1 MQGTG
6 HHRADLSIRVTAIG
20 AAVMLALPML
30 ASPVAAATTPLFGP
44 YAAYSVGSSPEAVA
58 IGDVTGDGRNDVV
71 MTTGYYSDPANDYRL
86 FIFAQTGAGLSAT
99 PVSYATAATYTH
111 LPQSI
116 AIGDVTG
123 DGRADV
129 VIGLSG
135 LGIEI
140 FPQTSS
146 GTLGAPRL
154 IATADSDQIKLG
166 YLNGDK
172 ARDIVGIGWGTNTV
186 SVFLNDGAGNM
197 NGPTVYDALHGGYD
211 VLRVGDVSGDGR
223 DDIVVMSGQLYAD
236 PNISVLVQQATGG
249 FAPAVTYSVGGQTLT
264 TDIAIGDVT
273 GDGRNDLVVAYGGNQ
288 PNSFVGVLGQ
298 TGAGTLA
305 PVTSYASLDCPQ
317 SIVVAD
323 VDGDGRQDVVV
334 LHGGWNAAG
343 VYRAKT
349 DGTLGAEELYAI
361 PYATSY
367 QPDGLA
373 VGDVNGDGLPDL
385 AIADYNHGLVV
396 LSHTPT
402 APSAPAGVS
411 ATGSTKSITVTWSAP
426 SSHGAPITGYRVY
439 RGTASGSEGLHATVS
454 ASKLNYADT
463 AVARRTTYYYR
474 VSAVN
479 AFGEGPL
486 SAEVKAAV
494 K

>member
-1 MQGTG
+1 
-6 HHRADLSIRVTAIG
+6 
-20 AAVMLALPML
+20 
-30 ASPVAAATTPLFGP
+30 
-44 YAAYSVGSSPEAVA
+44 
-58 IGDVTGDGRNDVV
+58 
-71 MTTGYYSDPANDYRL
+71 
-86 FIFAQTGAGLSAT
+86 
-99 PVSYATAATYTH
+99 
-111 LPQSI
+111 
-116 AIGDVTG
+116 
-123 DGRADV
+123 
-129 VIGLSG
+129 
-135 LGIEI
+135 
-140 FPQTSS
+140 
-146 GTLGAPRL
+146 
-154 IATADSDQIKLG
+154 
-166 YLNGDK
+166 
-172 ARDIVGIGWGTNTV
+172 
-186 SVFLNDGAGNM
+186 
-197 NGPTVYDALHGGYD
+197 
-211 VLRVGDVSGDGR
+211 
-223 DDIVVMSGQLYAD
+223 
-236 PNISVLVQQATGG
+236 
-249 FAPAVTYSVGGQTLT
+249 
-264 TDIAIGDVT
+264 
-273 GDGRNDLVVAYGGNQ
+273 
-288 PNSFVGVLGQ
+288 
-298 TGAGTLA
+298 
-305 PVTSYASLDCPQ
+305 
-317 SIVVAD
+317 VVAD

-402 APSAPAGVS
+402 APSPPVRVS
-411 ATGSTKSITVTWSAP
+411 ATGSTRSITVTWSAP
-426 SSHGAPITGYRVY
+426 SSHGSPITGYRVY
-439 RGTASGSEGLHATVS
+439 RGTASGSEGLLATVS